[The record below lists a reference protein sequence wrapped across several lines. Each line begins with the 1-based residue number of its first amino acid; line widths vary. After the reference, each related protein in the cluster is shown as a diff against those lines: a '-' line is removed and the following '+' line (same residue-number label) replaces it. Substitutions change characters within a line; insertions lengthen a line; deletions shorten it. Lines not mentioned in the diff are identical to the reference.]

1 MKPFPTIKEIIL
13 LMYTRIHRRK
23 TVLVALSFL
32 ILLLVLSGRL
42 ITIQLFNSNNLTH
55 LANMQHWTK
64 RSIEPERGII
74 FDSGMRKLAM
84 NKRMDSIYA
93 DSLKIKNR
101 GEAASLL
108 SPILG
113 MDKDVLQER
122 LGSGRPFV
130 WLKRKVSDEVS
141 RSVRGL
147 KINGIGFIAESKR
160 FYPHGE
166 LASHIIGFAG
176 MDNNGLEGAE
186 LFYDGY
192 LRGRQGWSLVER
204 DAKRRLLSSYEKDNL
219 DAIDGYNLVLTID
232 QVVQYIAEKAIEKA
246 FEDWKPNSAA
256 IIVMNPKNGDILA
269 MANRPAFDPNLF
281 NNFSADTRRNRS
293 ITDIYEPGSTFKVIT
308 ASSVLEEGLVHLHE
322 RFFCENG
329 AYRVTGG
336 HVLHDHVPHGWLT
349 FEEIIDESSNIG
361 VYKVAARID
370 GGRFYRYLKD
380 FGFGEI
386 AGIDLP
392 GEAKG
397 IVYPRNKW
405 SKLSM
410 MALPMG
416 HEIGVTSLQMLC
428 AVSTI
433 ANKGVLIKPRI
444 ASSIKDKDGNVIK
457 SYKPEERRRV
467 VSEDTA
473 RLVTEILVKAVEDGT
488 GVNARLNG
496 YRAAGK
502 TGTAQKI
509 EPNGEYSHTK
519 FVASFIGFAPAD
531 APVISIAVVI
541 DEPKGSYYGGTVAAP
556 VFKYVASELL
566 KYLEVSPE
574 SSGRLV
580 EAKR

>member
-42 ITIQLFNSNNLTH
+42 ITIQIFNSNNLTH
-55 LANMQHWTK
+55 LANIQHWTK

-93 DSLKIKNR
+93 DSLKIKDK

-108 SPILG
+108 SPIFG

-204 DAKRRLLSSYEKDNL
+204 DAKRRSLSSYEKDNL

-246 FEDWKPNSAA
+246 FKDWEPNNTT
-256 IIVMNPKNGDILA
+256 IIVMNPGNGDVLA
-269 MANRPAFDPNLF
+269 MANRPTFDPNLF

-308 ASSVLEEGLVHLHE
+308 ASSVLEEGLVQLHE

-336 HVLHDHVPHGWLT
+336 HVLHYP
-349 FEEIIDESSNIG
+349 
-361 VYKVAARID
+361 
-370 GGRFYRYLKD
+370 
-380 FGFGEI
+380 
-386 AGIDLP
+386 LP
-392 GEAKG
+392 
-397 IVYPRNKW
+397 P
-405 SKLSM
+405 
-410 MALPMG
+410 
-416 HEIGVTSLQMLC
+416 
-428 AVSTI
+428 
-433 ANKGVLIKPRI
+433 
-444 ASSIKDKDGNVIK
+444 
-457 SYKPEERRRV
+457 
-467 VSEDTA
+467 
-473 RLVTEILVKAVEDGT
+473 
-488 GVNARLNG
+488 
-496 YRAAGK
+496 
-502 TGTAQKI
+502 
-509 EPNGEYSHTK
+509 
-519 FVASFIGFAPAD
+519 
-531 APVISIAVVI
+531 
-541 DEPKGSYYGGTVAAP
+541 GSP
-556 VFKYVASELL
+556 PLL
-566 KYLEVSPE
+566 
-574 SSGRLV
+574 
-580 EAKR
+580 